1 MGEPAKG
8 TVIFDR
14 TWPGADRERLRRFS
28 RGTED
33 PNPIH
38 VDDDFAQR
46 AGFPGV
52 LQQGP
57 MTTAHFAHLLAET
70 FGAARLRSLD
80 IDFTV
85 PVFLGDA
92 LRLSATVVSDDG
104 DIVIALAATKLDG
117 TATAKGRAIVAPA

>member
-14 TWPGADRERLRRFS
+14 TWPGADREKLRRFS
-28 RGTED
+28 QGTED

-38 VDDDFAQR
+38 VDDDFAKR
-46 AGFPGV
+46 AGFPAV

-80 IDFTV
+80 INFTA

-92 LRLSATVVSDDG
+92 LRLTATVVSDGG
-104 DIVIALAATKLDG
+104 DVVVALAAAKLDG
-117 TATAKGRAIVAPA
+117 TATAKGQAVIAPA

>member
-1 MGEPAKG
+1 MGEWATG
-8 TVIFDR
+8 TVVFDT

-38 VDDDFAQR
+38 VDDDFAKR
-46 AGFPGV
+46 AGFPAV

-57 MTTAHFAHLLAET
+57 MTTAHFAHLLAEK
-70 FGAARLRSLD
+70 FGGARLRSLD
-80 IDFTV
+80 VNFTA

-92 LRLSATVVSDDG
+92 LRLTATVEADAG
-104 DIVIALAATKLDG
+104 DLVVALAAAKLDG
-117 TATAKGRAIVAPA
+117 TATAKGRAVIAAS